1 MERTFGIKAFPSNR
15 FSISQL
21 TPRRRQTGAPIP
33 RPSRAKN
40 ASQLSPRVPA
50 VRQQCLISRCRIRSP
65 KKLRNGLPRH
75 FHVPPKDC
83 QLQKETKWSH
93 CAFELL
99 ASRPCA
105 EPPGPNVRV
114 LAAPATMEAE
124 TLWRPAPGFFAGLQ
138 NGFVL
143 LVPLKANS
151 KRVPAK
157 RTRPGKGS
165 DRLKNGFFS
174 STQAGKWRKKPS
186 LRPWTGRL
194 LRTQST
200 IPSSESTSR
209 FFVPHPLAF
218 SGFAG
223 FHGQK

>member
-33 RPSRAKN
+33 RPSRAKI

-99 ASRPCA
+99 ASRQGPTCA
-105 EPPGPNVRV
+105 
-114 LAAPATMEAE
+114 
-124 TLWRPAPGFFAGLQ
+124 
-138 NGFVL
+138 
-143 LVPLKANS
+143 S
-151 KRVPAK
+151 
-157 RTRPGKGS
+157 
-165 DRLKNGFFS
+165 
-174 STQAGKWRKKPS
+174 S
-186 LRPWTGRL
+186 LRPLPWKPRPSGGQRRAFLGDSKMVLSCWFL
-194 LRTQST
+194 LKPTPKGYPQKG
-200 IPSSESTSR
+200 
-209 FFVPHPLAF
+209 LARER
-218 SGFAG
+218 APTD
-223 FHGQK
+223 